1 MSRSSTIC
9 TVLLLALAFPGAAR
23 ADTTIPI
30 SGIGTSVMDVFA
42 INTHVD
48 SVTYSG
54 PVDVVIN
61 GIPACEIRGTVS
73 GVGWGG
79 SGATGAAGILTRAA
93 NAPYSYNIPFVAR
106 WRKHGQCQRLVFYNH
121 GGGPTVISAVK
132 RNKQDGAA
140 NASRFA
146 ELNGDLTVG
155 VPALLDHAAYIAINR
170 RGLRGD
176 GTFSATFLPSTVAP
190 LTAAEVAAIEADVA
204 TAPGDPT
211 FKQPGIAA
219 GAPVPALPTN
229 DAATCR
235 DIVRALEQV
244 VAGILGQPFRTRIG
258 VGTSSGAMVLGAFDF
273 GRSVISGNKTVRTGG
288 NHVVPYDASSPRI
301 FDGFILNG
309 FPYTPNVPHVDTA
322 LPLSAPVMF
331 YQGQGDERYQQHVT
345 LVDELRQRGVALN
358 GSVWIY
364 EVRNLTHVTRDNVAE
379 TTKPSDGDRLGCFIS
394 AAIRNLRALLEQ
406 GVTPPLS
413 RMDGRIIGGAL
424 RFDQANGSTTNVA
437 PIPTDPTIDSF
448 TAAPDLA
455 PKTIG
460 PAETTRWLAVTAAL
474 PHVADAITP
483 PTVAC
488 RVGGYK
494 LLFLGSQLVPFS
506 PDALAEKYGC
516 WERYRDCLCQVVA
529 CLTAQCLYDP
539 RVESACATA
548 ERARSL
554 FHSECPTP
562 PVACEC
568 VGGTRE
574 RLRICWCPRIARR

>member
-1 MSRSSTIC
+1 MRPSSTTTCARLAI
-9 TVLLLALAFPGAAR
+9 LGALFALAPVPTAR

-30 SGIGTSVMDVFA
+30 TGIGTSVTDVFV

-48 SVTYSG
+48 SITYTD

-61 GIPACEIRGTVS
+61 GMAAVEIRGAVS

-79 SGATGAAGILTRAA
+79 AGASGAAGIVPRAG
-93 NAPYSYNIPFVAR
+93 NAHYNYNIPFVAR
-106 WRKHGQCQRLVFYNH
+106 WRKHGPCQRLVFYNH
-121 GGGPTVISAVK
+121 GGGVNVIASVK
-132 RNKQDGAA
+132 RNKQAGAA
-140 NASRFA
+140 NPSRSA

-155 VPALLDHAAYIAINR
+155 VPALLDHAAYISINR

-176 GTFSATFLPSTVAP
+176 GTFSATYLAPMVAP
-190 LTAAEVAAIEADVA
+190 FTAAEVAAIEADVA
-204 TAPGDPT
+204 TAPGDST

-273 GRSVISGNKTVRTGG
+273 GRSIIGAKSARTGG
-288 NHVVPYDASSPRI
+288 NHVVPYDTSSRRI
-301 FDGFILNG
+301 FDGFVLNG
-309 FPYTPNVPHVDTA
+309 FPYTPNVAHVDTA
-322 LPLSAPVMF
+322 LPLSAPAMF

-345 LVDELRQRGVALN
+345 LVHELLQRGVALN
-358 GSVWIY
+358 GAVWIY
-364 EVRNLTHVTRDNVAE
+364 EVRNLTHITRDNVAE
-379 TTKPSDGDRLGCFIS
+379 TSKPSDGDRLGSFMG

-406 GVTPPLS
+406 GITPPLS
-413 RMDGRIIGGAL
+413 RMDGRIVGGAL
-424 RFDQANGSTTNVA
+424 RFDQVGGSTTNVA
-437 PIPTDPTIDSF
+437 PAPNDPAIDSF
-448 TAAPDLA
+448 VAAPDLV
-455 PKTIG
+455 PRTIG
-460 PAETTRWLAVTAAL
+460 PPETARWLAVTAAL

-506 PDALAEKYGC
+506 PEVLAAKYGC
-516 WERYRDCLCQVVA
+516 FECYRDRLCQTV
-529 CLTAQCLYDP
+529 CRLERQRLYDS
-539 RVESACATA
+539 RVESAYATA
-548 ERARSL
+548 ELARALFGPTCRSTSNHRHRL
-554 FHSECPTP
+554 FS
-562 PVACEC
+562 
-568 VGGTRE
+568 
-574 RLRICWCPRIARR
+574 RR

>member
-1 MSRSSTIC
+1 MRPSSTTTCARLAI
-9 TVLLLALAFPGAAR
+9 LGALFALAPVRAAR

-30 SGIGTSVMDVFA
+30 TGIGTSVTDVFV

-48 SVTYSG
+48 SITYSD

-61 GIPACEIRGTVS
+61 GMAAVEIRGAVS

-79 SGATGAAGILTRAA
+79 AGTSGATRIVPRAG
-93 NAPYSYNIPFVAR
+93 NAHYNYNIPFVAR
-106 WRKHGQCQRLVFYNH
+106 WRKHGPCQRLVFYNH
-121 GGGPTVISAVK
+121 GGGVNVIAAVK
-132 RNKQDGAA
+132 RNKQAGAA
-140 NASRFA
+140 NPSRSA

-155 VPALLDHAAYIAINR
+155 VPALLDHAAYISINR

-176 GTFSATFLPSTVAP
+176 GTFSATYLAPMVAP
-190 LTAAEVAAIEADVA
+190 FTAAEVAAIEADVA
-204 TAPGDPT
+204 TAPGDAT

-273 GRSVISGNKTVRTGG
+273 GRSIIGAKSARTGG
-288 NHVVPYDASSPRI
+288 NHVVPYDTSSRRI
-301 FDGFILNG
+301 FDGFVLNG
-309 FPYTPNVPHVDTA
+309 FPYTPKVAHVDTA
-322 LPLSAPVMF
+322 LPLSAPAMF

-345 LVDELRQRGVALN
+345 LVHELLQRGVALN
-358 GSVWIY
+358 GAVWIY
-364 EVRNLTHVTRDNVAE
+364 EVRNLTHITRDNVAE
-379 TTKPSDGDRLGCFIS
+379 TSKPSDGDRLGSFMG

-406 GVTPPLS
+406 GITPPLS
-413 RMDGRIIGGAL
+413 RMDGRIVGGAL
-424 RFDQANGSTTNVA
+424 RFDQVGGSTTNVA
-437 PIPTDPTIDSF
+437 PAPNDPAIDSF
-448 TAAPDLA
+448 VAAPDLV
-455 PKTIG
+455 PRTIG
-460 PAETTRWLAVTAAL
+460 PPETARWLAVTAAL

-506 PDALAEKYGC
+506 PEILAAKYGC
-516 WERYRDCLCQVVA
+516 FEGYRDRLCQTV
-529 CLTAQCLYDP
+529 CRLETQRLYDS
-539 RVESACATA
+539 RVESAYATA
-548 ERARSL
+548 ELARALFGPTCRSPAN
-554 FHSECPTP
+554 H
-562 PVACEC
+562 
-568 VGGTRE
+568 RH
-574 RLRICWCPRIARR
+574 RLLSRR